1 MATDGTSNMAVAEE
15 EGGHLLADGYH
26 VERVDETFAP
36 RLDWKLPREIS

>member
-1 MATDGTSNMAVAEE
+1 MAVAEE